1 MVLLKGLYSFLQNV
15 KSEEAKATM
24 KNGMLEIVIPKAE
37 KAKTKE
43 IKVAVE

>member
-1 MVLLKGLYSFLQNV
+1 
-15 KSEEAKATM
+15 M